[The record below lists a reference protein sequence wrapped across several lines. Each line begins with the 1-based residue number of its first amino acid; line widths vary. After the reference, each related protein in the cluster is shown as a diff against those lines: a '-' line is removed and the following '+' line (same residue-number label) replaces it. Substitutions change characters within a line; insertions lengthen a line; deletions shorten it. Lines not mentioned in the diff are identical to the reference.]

1 MSAGTSKYVATFV
14 VCTLLAC
21 ASAPKPAPP
30 APPPKPFVLPRAH
43 EPPVAAKRAQPPGEA
58 WLMKPA
64 PHGLELGTDGPEA
77 VARKLNSELDLKA
90 CRKNTAHWSRPDAG
104 KLKGNYICTIEH
116 PAIEDAQQLEL
127 SFVDLGDKRIVLDA
141 FSLAFDP
148 AEWEARI
155 AALEAEHGR
164 ADESFALP
172 ASTRAWSWGRV
183 EIQLERAPN
192 EPRAWLRYLDRHAA
206 HRYLA
211 RAIKTKKVPRVVP
224 QPKTIPP
231 VEPFGLQF
239 ARDGEAES
247 RKKLEA
253 AGFTSTDCR
262 TLAAHPHNG
271 RVLDCTLSGTPLTGL
286 RSARIQLVDIG
297 DGQLRL
303 ALLEHSFDPARF
315 ARAYGELESQYG
327 AVEHESLGVENQAAW
342 WIDPV
347 QISMLGNSGMLI
359 VSYRHGRLAQIAANL
374 VARSN
379 QSAKR
384 SEAQQRLA
392 L

>member
-1 MSAGTSKYVATFV
+1 MSAGDSKYIALAL
-14 VCTLLAC
+14 CLLVAC
-21 ASAPKPAPP
+21 ASAPKSPPP
-30 APPPKPFVLPRAH
+30 APLPKPFVPPPAP
-43 EPPVAAKRAQPPGEA
+43 EPPETAKRAQPPGEA
-58 WLMKPA
+58 WLTKPA
-64 PHGLELGTDGPEA
+64 PHGLELGTDGLDA

-104 KLKGNYICTIEH
+104 KLKGNYTCTVEH
-116 PAIEDAQQLEL
+116 PAIEGAQRLEL
-127 SFVDLGDKRIVLDA
+127 SFVDLGDELIVLDA
-141 FSLAFDP
+141 FSIAFDP

-183 EIQLERAPN
+183 EIQLQRTPN
-192 EPRAWLRYLDRHAA
+192 KPQAWLRYLDRHAA

-231 VEPFGLQF
+231 VEPFGLLF
-239 ARDGEAES
+239 AQDDEAEA
-247 RKKLEA
+247 RNKLEA
-253 AGFTSTDCR
+253 AGFTSIDCR
-262 TLAAHPHNG
+262 TLAEHPHNG
-271 RVLDCTLSGTPLTGL
+271 RVLDCTLTGTPLTGL

-315 ARAYGELESQYG
+315 SRQYGELESQYG
-327 AVEHESLGVENQAAW
+327 AVEHESLGAESQAAW

-347 QISMLGNSGMLI
+347 QISMLGNTSMLI

-374 VARSN
+374 IARSN
-379 QSAKR
+379 HR
-384 SEAQQRLA
+384 RP
-392 L
+392 